1 MKYSAGNR
9 KLAARRKSRQYHAI
23 TQSGFTLVELLV
35 SVALV
40 LLMMV
45 MFTQIFQI
53 AANSITTQRG
63 LSENDQR
70 ARMLT
75 TLIQSDLNKRTFQNV
90 IPFDPT
96 EQATAFR
103 VSDFTDR
110 KGYLVISENDPNNDS
125 DDLIQFTVDA
135 NITAKLLDTTPYYG
149 KASVLGATVTP
160 STLQPSIAHPNQPE
174 TDDARISSD
183 TTSVSPYA
191 EVCYF
196 MRGGNLYRRTMLI
209 RKPLDLETTDST
221 QPQTAE
227 NAMTTGGREFF
238 DPANNLYD
246 VGLDSYTS
254 GNFLN
259 DFDFSVYRYG
269 TPTAYANFHG
279 VESLDNTTLEA
290 PNFSLGRTRFRFG
303 YNHATGLPREY
314 VDDAD
319 GYPQFIGRFTH
330 QETSDIDFRYPQ
342 APSTAGGSN
351 PMSPSG
357 STLVL
362 DRTTNVVNQYASGLR
377 RSEDLVLPNVIAFDI
392 KLFDEALGQFTDIG
406 NTIAVDYATSA
417 TPAYKNNNPDA
428 AHATNIYDT
437 WHIQYDLDN
446 ADGDND
452 HTTGEDP
459 PPFRPVD
466 GSTNPKALKAIQI
479 TIRYIDVSSD
489 QLRQMTIIHPL
500 RNLLAE

>member
-1 MKYSAGNR
+1 MKHSAGKR
-9 KLAARRKSRQYHAI
+9 RIAARRQARQYQALS
-23 TQSGFTLVELLV
+23 QSGFTLVELLV

-45 MFTQIFQI
+45 MFTEIFQI
-53 AANSITTQRG
+53 ASSSITTQRG

-75 TLIQSDLNKRTFQNV
+75 TLIQSDLNKRTFQNL
-90 IPFDPT
+90 IPYDPA
-96 EQATAFR
+96 EKATAFR
-103 VSDFTDR
+103 ISDFTDR
-110 KGYLVISENDPNNDS
+110 KGYLVISENDPNDDT

-135 NITAKLLDTTPYYG
+135 NITSKLLDTTPYYG
-149 KASVLGATVTP
+149 KASVLGGTVTP
-160 STLQPSIAHPNQPE
+160 SGQQPSIAHPNQPE
-174 TDDARISSD
+174 TDDARINSD

-196 MRGGNLYRRTMLI
+196 MRGGNLYRRTLLI

-227 NAMTTGGREFF
+227 NALTPGGLEFF

-254 GNFLN
+254 GNFLD
-259 DFDFSVYRYG
+259 DFDFSVYRSG
-269 TPTAYANFHG
+269 TPTAYANFHDIK
-279 VESLDNTTLEA
+279 SLDNTTLEA
-290 PNFSLGRTRFRFG
+290 QNFSLGRTRYRFG

-319 GYPQFIGRFTH
+319 GYAQYIGRFTH
-330 QETSDIDFRYPQ
+330 QETSDINFRYPQ
-342 APSTAGGSN
+342 APSTAGGAN
-351 PMSPSG
+351 PMNPSG
-357 STLVL
+357 SSLVL
-362 DRTTNVVNQYASGLR
+362 DRYTNIVTQYAFGSR
-377 RSEDLVLPNVIAFDI
+377 RSEDLVLPNVITFDI
-392 KLFDEALGQFTDIG
+392 KVFDEALGQFTDIG
-406 NTIAVDYATSA
+406 SSIAVDYASSA
-417 TPAYKNNNPDA
+417 TPAYQNNNPNA
-428 AHATNIYDT
+428 THASNIYDT

-466 GSTNPKALKAIQI
+466 GSMNPKALKAIQI
-479 TIRYIDVSSD
+479 TIRYMDVSSE